1 MSEINHPQAHF
12 RFPPEI
18 DIEKEMRH
26 AIEKKKMPRFLF
38 KYMTIKGA
46 MRFLENAELLYSRPS
61 DFNDPFDCKSYVDI
75 NGTMRKDWYKLF
87 SKQPPMFPGALEY
100 FVDRAMIDPDY
111 AQQIV
116 QNSLEHAKESTGIL
130 CLTTKNDN
138 ILMWSHY
145 SDCHKGVCIKFDMS
159 RDSRSFYFPKRVVY
173 GDKYMSFNFV
183 ENPNLFTES
192 LFHKSQD
199 WKYEDEYRV
208 VKTEGYGLH
217 TINKECVA
225 SIIFGCKT
233 NQEDENEIRKKI
245 EENHFNVQFQRAVQS
260 EQSYRL
266 NIVDIE

>member
-61 DFNDPFDCKSYVDI
+61 DFNDPFDCKPYIHI
-75 NGTMRKDWYKLF
+75 NNTSIKDWYKLF
-87 SKQPPMFPGALEY
+87 LKQTILPGAIDY
-100 FVDRAMIDPDY
+100 FVDNIVTINSDSAQKLVQSSIDM
-111 AQQIV
+111 
-116 QNSLEHAKESTGIL
+116 SLSTTGIL
-130 CLTTKNDN
+130 CLTTRNDN

-145 SDCHKGVCIKFDMS
+145 SGCHKGVCIRFDMS
-159 RDSRSFYFPKRVVY
+159 RDSRSFYFPKRIVY

-183 ENPNLFTES
+183 ENPNMLTES
-192 LFHKSQD
+192 LFHKSKD

-217 TINKECVA
+217 TINKECVV

-245 EENHFNVQFQRAVQS
+245 EENHFNVQFQRAVQDK
-260 EQSYRL
+260 QSYRL